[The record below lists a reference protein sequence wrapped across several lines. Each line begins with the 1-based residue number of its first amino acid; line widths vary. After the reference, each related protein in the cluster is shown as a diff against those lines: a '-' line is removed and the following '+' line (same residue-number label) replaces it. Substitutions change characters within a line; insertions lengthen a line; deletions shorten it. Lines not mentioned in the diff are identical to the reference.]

1 MSISKPFHIIS
12 VWIIIT
18 IKLFFPEGTQPSWK
32 ITEILEGGG
41 YDKHPLV
48 WKIWEGVGGLKQ
60 KCPLRAGMDIFRNC
74 TLNAR
79 PLTWS
84 LMTWKNYAH
93 AWLNNKSRARHKMLK
108 FLRLTLN
115 AAPESK

>member
-32 ITEILEGGG
+32 ITEILEGRG

-48 WKIWEGVGGLKQ
+48 WKFERGWGV
-60 KCPLRAGMDIFRNC
+60 
-74 TLNAR
+74 
-79 PLTWS
+79 
-84 LMTWKNYAH
+84 
-93 AWLNNKSRARHKMLK
+93 
-108 FLRLTLN
+108 
-115 AAPESK
+115 

>member
-48 WKIWEGVGGLKQ
+48 WKIWEGVGGSKAKMPSVGWYGYFSELHF
-60 KCPLRAGMDIFRNC
+60 KCKATDMVSHDMKKLC
-74 TLNAR
+74 SC
-79 PLTWS
+79 LT
-84 LMTWKNYAH
+84 
-93 AWLNNKSRARHKMLK
+93 
-108 FLRLTLN
+108 
-115 AAPESK
+115 